1 MIVKMKRI
9 YKVQKSKL
17 RGLVK
22 EPYLEKLQECQH
34 CTLSVINRG
43 TSINTNY
50 NIRDD
55 YNFLASIREL
65 SQNVKYSQESS
76 SDFDFASIYF

>member
-1 MIVKMKRI
+1 
-9 YKVQKSKL
+9 
-17 RGLVK
+17 
-22 EPYLEKLQECQH
+22 LEKLQECQH
-34 CTLSVINRG
+34 CTLSVISRG

-55 YNFLASIREL
+55 YNFLASIREI

-76 SDFDFASIYF
+76 SDFDFCVNLFLDKALITSKPAN